1 MPRTVALI
9 LNPDKP
15 ADALREVR
23 EIVARHGT
31 LLGEGL
37 ASKDPALREPERG
50 PLAKADVVVVVGGDG
65 TLLSQA
71 RRFARPGTAL
81 LGVNMGR
88 LGFLANFDVE
98 ALRQHA
104 HTLLGGEAPLDV
116 REYNLLRV
124 RVYAKPDAPGAEH
137 EATPRFDSLALN
149 DAVITAGPPYRLIT
163 LALSIDGREGPTVRG
178 DGLIVSSPLG
188 STAYNLSA
196 GGPILAPETDGFAI
210 TPIAAQSL
218 SFRPVVVPGASI
230 IRVAALRINQSD
242 GTPGS
247 PGTTLVLDGQIHTP
261 LLTGDRIEICKH
273 THGVRFVM
281 NPGSD
286 WWSRLM
292 GKFGWAASP
301 ALR

>member
-1 MPRTVALI
+1 MNRSVALI
-9 LNPDKP
+9 VNPEKP
-15 ADALREVR
+15 AQALREVR
-23 EIVARHGT
+23 EIVQAHGR
-31 LLGEGL
+31 LVGECV
-37 ASKDPALREPERG
+37 ASKDSSQQSDVAMPP
-50 PLAKADVVVVVGGDG
+50 ADVIVVVGGDG

-71 RRFARPGTAL
+71 RRFANPSTAL

-88 LGFLANFDVE
+88 LGFLANFDVA
-98 ALRQHA
+98 ALRTHA
-104 HTLLGGEAPLDV
+104 GAVLGGQAPLDT

-124 RVYAKPDAPGAEH
+124 RVFGKGQSQA
-137 EATPRFDSLALN
+137 RFDSLALN
-149 DAVITAGPPYRLIT
+149 DAVVTAGPPYRLIT

-218 SFRPVVVPGASI
+218 SFRPVVVPGASV
-230 IRVAALRINQSD
+230 IRVAAQRINRGEDSQ
-242 GTPGS
+242 G
-247 PGTTLVLDGQIHTP
+247 PGTTLVLDGQIETP
-261 LLTGDRIEICKH
+261 IATGDRIEVSKH

-281 NPGSD
+281 NPSSD

-301 ALR
+301 AVSAG